1 MLGLRPISK
10 INSARAVHAHFPAA
24 RSISHL
30 RACTHREITP
40 IFYTIPLYKSMGD
53 EEFYGALT
61 VSVRT
66 PRLSEMT
73 RMANSEGL
81 NGESV
86 ETAAYANAPR
96 RSV

>member
-1 MLGLRPISK
+1 MLPHGGSTRTAEDIPKPTGVLPSVLSILYQKSRRGASP
-10 INSARAVHAHFPAA
+10 AR
-24 RSISHL
+24 RS
-30 RACTHREITP
+30 
-40 IFYTIPLYKSMGD
+40 
-53 EEFYGALT
+53 YGALT